1 MRLATFF
8 SIIGCMHVSAT
19 AWPQTANSTMSVS
32 LKKVPLEEALTT
44 IAEKSGYHLLYND
57 EKLANT
63 DDHVSIKI
71 RRGTISEIMKAC
83 LKGLPLSYRI
93 VNKTIIITHKEF
105 PASAPERSEEHTSE
119 LQSLM
124 RTP

>member
-1 MRLATFF
+1 MNQKRPKQMSHGWPILLHKFFRIMRLATFF
-8 SIIGCMHVSAT
+8 IIIGCMHVSAT

-63 DDHVSIKI
+63 DAHVSIKI
-71 RRGTISEIMKAC
+71 
-83 LKGLPLSYRI
+83 
-93 VNKTIIITHKEF
+93 
-105 PASAPERSEEHTSE
+105 RSEEHTSE

-124 RTP
+124 RISYAVFCLKKKKTLH